1 MPLFCDSISVR
12 FLEVDRDT
20 VQHLTTGAS
29 AQGEGW
35 EDRHVS
41 TRFVDTAADV
51 VFCQPERLSPPPL
64 PPFSAHLPHFAT
76 LPPMVCSCKSL
87 TRLLCITPWN

>member
-1 MPLFCDSISVR
+1 MPLFCDSISMR

-41 TRFVDTAADV
+41 TRCVDTAADV
-51 VFCQPERLSPPPL
+51 VFASLNAYPL
-64 PPFSAHLPHFAT
+64 PLFPLSLPTCPFSLPSHRWYA
-76 LPPMVCSCKSL
+76 LANL
-87 TRLLCITPWN
+87 